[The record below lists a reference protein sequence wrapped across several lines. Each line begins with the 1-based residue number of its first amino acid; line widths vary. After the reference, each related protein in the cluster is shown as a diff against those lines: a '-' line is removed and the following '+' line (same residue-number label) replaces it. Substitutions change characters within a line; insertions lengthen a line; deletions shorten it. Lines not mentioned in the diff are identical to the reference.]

1 MLTDL
6 PATELARLIRL
17 KEVSPV
23 EVAGA
28 FLARI
33 EAVKSFNA
41 VLWCDPEWT
50 MEQARKLDPDGFGG
64 ALWGVPFTVKDSLDV
79 EGTVTT
85 YGTAGRRGCRS
96 QRDAS
101 VVARLRR
108 CGMVVLAKTSVPEL
122 CMGLETDNAL
132 IGRTLNPHDPERT
145 CGGSSGGEA
154 ALLAAGATPLG
165 LGSDTGGS
173 IRLPCHYCGVWGM
186 KPTTGRVARTG
197 HTPGPGGTTDGLW
210 QIGPMARNPGD
221 LQLLLGL
228 IQGPD
233 GHDPEVVPANP
244 ERPDPA
250 RAQVAWFAD
259 NGIVSADAA
268 TRAALERAV
277 QRLGL
282 PATEIRPPGVE
293 ETAELLQGLFL
304 ADEGMALRRLLQK
317 LGTDQPHRL
326 LAEFFQL
333 IAPHRLTSPEY
344 CHLRYRW
351 ARLRSR
357 MLEFSQ
363 RFPIVLCPVAPGP
376 ARLHGTSA
384 WSEAML
390 GWISFAAFFNLTGWP
405 AMSVPVGRSPEGLP
419 LGVQVATGPWNE
431 ELVFEVGRRL
441 TNC

>member
-1 MLTDL
+1 M
-6 PATELARLIRL
+6 IRV

-33 EAVKSFNA
+33 EAVNPALNA
-41 VLWCDPEWT
+41 VLWWDPEWT
-50 MEQARKLDPDGFGG
+50 LEQARKLDPDGPVG

-79 EGTVTT
+79 EGAVTT

-96 QRDAS
+96 QQDAS

-108 CGMVVLAKTSVPEL
+108 CGMVVLAKTSLPEL

-132 IGRTLNPHDPERT
+132 IGPTLNPHDPERT

-197 HTPGPGGTTDGLW
+197 HTPGLGGTTDGLW
-210 QIGPMARNPGD
+210 QVGPMARNGDD
-221 LQLLLGL
+221 LQLLLGM

-233 GHDPEVVPANP
+233 GYDPDVVPNGLAGAASRN
-244 ERPDPA
+244 EL
-250 RAQVAWFAD
+250 QVAWFAD
-259 NGIVSADAA
+259 NGIVSADPA
-268 TRAALERAV
+268 TRAVLESAV

-282 PATEIRPPGVE
+282 PATEIRPPGAE

-304 ADEGMALRRLLQK
+304 ADEGMALKRLLLK

-333 IAPHRLTSPEY
+333 IAPHRLTAPEY

-363 RFPIVLCPVAPGP
+363 RFPIVMCPVAPGP

-384 WSEAML
+384 WSETML

-419 LGVQVATGPWNE
+419 LGIQVAAGPWSE